1 MMSAKYSIKD
11 DHHQDHGVEAN
22 NCLDGIKLSIVVDV
36 EKSRK
41 YDHFPQ
47 TLQEDLQHH
56 QSHQIGTQS
65 PRFVSISLNDLK
77 SND

>member
-36 EKSRK
+36 KESWK
-41 YDHFPQ
+41 DDNFPQ
-47 TLQEDLQHH
+47 TLKEDL
-56 QSHQIGTQS
+56 
-65 PRFVSISLNDLK
+65 
-77 SND
+77 